1 MNTLVENYINGARK
15 ASIGGSTQDI
25 FNPATGEAIAQVTMS
40 TATDVNTAVQAAKE
54 AFPAWRD
61 TPPVKRARVMFAFNQ
76 VLQANTDKIAE
87 TLTREHGKT
96 FEDAKGEVIRGIE
109 VVEFA
114 CGIPQLLKGT
124 FNEQIATGVDAHS
137 VRQPLGVVAGITP
150 FNFPAMVP
158 M

>member
-96 FEDAKGEVIRGIE
+96 FEDAKGEVIR
-109 VVEFA
+109 
-114 CGIPQLLKGT
+114 
-124 FNEQIATGVDAHS
+124 
-137 VRQPLGVVAGITP
+137 
-150 FNFPAMVP
+150 
-158 M
+158 

>member
-1 MNTLVENYINGARK
+1 MNTLVENYINGTRK

-114 CGIPQLLKGT
+114 CGIP
-124 FNEQIATGVDAHS
+124 
-137 VRQPLGVVAGITP
+137 
-150 FNFPAMVP
+150 
-158 M
+158 